1 MSETRPHI
9 DVGYQVGI
17 LTVTGRTDKRKSG
30 YNGVYLNKRTG
41 KWTAQITFKG
51 KTYYL
56 GSYNDIQAAV
66 NARKRGEE
74 MYDDFLDWYYS
85 NDGEWGND

>member
-1 MSETRPHI
+1 MKKIEARLKRPPI
-9 DVGYQVGI
+9 QSN
-17 LTVTGRTDKRKSG
+17 TSG
-30 YNGVYLNKRTG
+30 YNGVYKNKRTG

-56 GSYNDIQAAV
+56 GSYNDIQATV

-74 MYDDFLDWYYS
+74 MYDDFLDRYY
-85 NDGEWGND
+85 GNSPTKTGDDRSSI